1 MFKLNPNK
9 LGNFKKK
16 LFLVLS
22 DFLIIT
28 ISISASYS
36 LRLETLYSIFEIN
49 LKVYLIFLITFYLV
63 FYVNNI
69 YQILL
74 RFFDYFSIKKI
85 IKSSF
90 ICLVILVPL
99 NFYFYKEF
107 FFPRSISILAPIII
121 AILIIL
127 HRVFINFLINLNTKN
142 IKNNIL
148 VIGLNNQNASII
160 KNIRGNINSGTIK
173 AVIDTSNLYKKREF
187 NGIQIYK
194 KKDLDKVIKSSNID
208 EIIVGENCL
217 TNKEFLKLFNKYE
230 NSNIRIKK
238 LNSNQSNSNK
248 YLNNFPSYELS
259 FFDII
264 NRPKI
269 VVKKNILEKR
279 IKNKNILITGAG
291 GSIGGELCLEILKHK
306 PKKIF
311 ALEISE
317 INLFNL
323 VNKIKDKKYNLKNI
337 KFILG
342 DCSDKFFLENYFK
355 NKNIDDIYHAA
366 AYKHVNFGEEN
377 PYSMIK
383 NNIFATKILVD
394 FSSNKQIKNF
404 VFISSDKAVNPK
416 SVLGITK
423 NYGEKII
430 KNKLLNKKKRGKQ
443 NFTIVRFGNV
453 IGSSGSVIPIF
464 LNQVIK
470 NLPITL
476 THKKARR
483 YFMSISEA
491 VQLVINASSMNAN
504 DIKIYALNMGEQ
516 IYIKKIAE
524 RIIRLSGKTIQDKN
538 NPLGDIPIKITGL
551 KKGEKISEELT
562 LGDNLKKTSHPEIML
577 CDEKTK
583 TYNLTKELL
592 KIKNASFKDI
602 SKFKI
607 L

>member
-194 KKDLDKVIKSSNID
+194 KKDLDKVIKSSDID

-323 VNKIKDKKYNLKNI
+323 VNTIKDKKYNLKNI

-394 FSSNKQIKNF
+394 FSTNKQIKNF

-562 LGDNLKKTSHPEIML
+562 LGNNLKKTSHPEIML
-577 CDEKTK
+577 CDEKTE

-592 KIKNASFKDI
+592 KIKNTSFKDI

>member
-194 KKDLDKVIKSSNID
+194 KKDLDKVIKSSDID

-323 VNKIKDKKYNLKNI
+323 VNTIKDKKYNLKNI

>member
-194 KKDLDKVIKSSNID
+194 KKDLDKVIKSSDID

-230 NSNIRIKK
+230 NTNIRIKK
-238 LNSNQSNSNK
+238 LNNSQNNLNK
-248 YLNNFPSYELS
+248 YLNYFPSYELS

-394 FSSNKQIKNF
+394 FSTNKQIKNF

>member
-194 KKDLDKVIKSSNID
+194 KKDLDKVIKSSDID

-323 VNKIKDKKYNLKNI
+323 VNTIKDKKYNLKNI

-394 FSSNKQIKNF
+394 FSTNKQIKNF

>member
-1 MFKLNPNK
+1 M
-9 LGNFKKK
+9 
-16 LFLVLS
+16 
-22 DFLIIT
+22 
-28 ISISASYS
+28 
-36 LRLETLYSIFEIN
+36 
-49 LKVYLIFLITFYLV
+49 
-63 FYVNNI
+63 
-69 YQILL
+69 
-74 RFFDYFSIKKI
+74 
-85 IKSSF
+85 
-90 ICLVILVPL
+90 VPL

-194 KKDLDKVIKSSNID
+194 KKDLDKVIKSSDID

-394 FSSNKQIKNF
+394 FSTNKQIKNF

>member
-194 KKDLDKVIKSSNID
+194 KKDLDKVIKSSDID

-394 FSSNKQIKNF
+394 FSTNKQIKNF